1 MINLLSEKFRIPNIK
16 SICMRVMLAGT
27 TVLTS
32 LLWSVAAPAQ
42 QAKPAGV
49 APGTVEQF
57 QLWTQF
63 SAIRDITPGM
73 RGFVEVWPR
82 FRTRQLN
89 QTPAT
94 FRLPPTGFQLDRLFT
109 GLWLVFPLNESNTI
123 RAGVRAIVNTGTQ
136 TRRFDE
142 TETRF
147 LQEHIGAY
155 PSGGVIFSTRT
166 RLEERLLPNRQSPSF
181 RFRTRFGIEVP
192 LDQDRNWW
200 FILNDEMF
208 FNVNDAGSANL
219 RPGLSENRAIAGFR
233 TKLAPGIGLEFL
245 YQNNWVNRD
254 TAFDDIK
261 HCLLLNLAFDIDQIE
276 NANAQQRAAED
287 ASKKV
292 VMTDNS
298 LSITSPKLPEP
309 PVIEA
314 SRPLETGPT
323 NKVNLSKQASLS
335 ASDLDTPENFASAS
349 RTEAVFDGRVAV
361 FQPGGGLLVMPSN
374 TETNKELPEVQVL
387 AARPAKLTAE
397 HLKEDTNFSMLMNT
411 FDGEGAD
418 GTP

>member
-1 MINLLSEKFRIPNIK
+1 MINLLNERFHTSNIK
-16 SICMRVMLAGT
+16 SICARGMLAGT

-32 LLWSVAAPAQ
+32 LLWGVAAPAQ

-63 SAIRDITPGM
+63 SAIRNITPGM

-94 FRLPPTGFQLDRLFT
+94 LALPPTGFQLDRLFT
-109 GLWLVFPLNESNTI
+109 GLWLVFPFNESNTL
-123 RAGVRAIVNTGTQ
+123 RAGVRAIVNTATQ
-136 TRRFDE
+136 TRKFDE

-155 PSGGVIFSTRT
+155 PIGDVIFSTRN

-192 LDQDRNWW
+192 LDSVRNWW

-208 FNVNDAGSANL
+208 FNVNDAGSPNL

-254 TAFDDIK
+254 TAFDDLK
-261 HCLLLNLAFDIDQIE
+261 HCLLLNLSFDIDQIE
-276 NANAQQRAAED
+276 KANAQQRLQEQKT
-287 ASKKV
+287 ASEIQPTTSGIASETHKSATLIEPNKAPEV
-292 VMTDNS
+292 GTVTTKEALLAQSRFGIADLYTSEETDSKADQTNS
-298 LSITSPKLPEP
+298 FFKSRVATALPEG
-309 PVIEA
+309 
-314 SRPLETGPT
+314 SSLEVQTAT
-323 NKVNLSKQASLS
+323 Q
-335 ASDLDTPENFASAS
+335 
-349 RTEAVFDGRVAV
+349 GRE
-361 FQPGGGLLVMPSN
+361 L
-374 TETNKELPEVQVL
+374 LPEVLVV
-387 AARPAKLTAE
+387 ASRKE
-397 HLKEDTNFSMLMNT
+397 KLKEDLAFSALMNT

>member
-1 MINLLSEKFRIPNIK
+1 MINLLSEKFRIPSIK
-16 SICMRVMLAGT
+16 SICVGVMLSGT

-63 SAIRDITPGM
+63 SAIRNITPGM

-94 FRLPPTGFQLDRLFT
+94 LALPPTGFQLDRLFT
-109 GLWLVFPLNESNTI
+109 GLWLVFPFNESNTL
-123 RAGVRAIVNTGTQ
+123 RVGARAIVNTGTQ

-155 PSGGVIFSTRT
+155 PIGDVIFSTRN

-192 LDQDRNWW
+192 LDNVRNWW
-200 FILNDEMF
+200 FILNDELF
-208 FNVNDAGSANL
+208 FNINDAGTANL

-254 TAFDDIK
+254 TAFDDLK
-261 HCLLLNLAFDIDQIE
+261 HCLLLNLSFDIDQIE
-276 NANAQQRAAED
+276 QANAKQR
-287 ASKKV
+287 
-292 VMTDNS
+292 
-298 LSITSPKLPEP
+298 
-309 PVIEA
+309 
-314 SRPLETGPT
+314 LEEQKT
-323 NKVNLSKQASLS
+323 
-335 ASDLDTPENFASAS
+335 ASAPQPTQPAPASEAIKLAALIELAKMPEVGIVTTKEALLAQS
-349 RTEAVFDGRVAV
+349 RFGIADLYTSEEMAATADQNNRFFDSRVATAV
-361 FQPGGGLLVMPSN
+361 PESSSLEVQTATQRREL
-374 TETNKELPEVQVL
+374 LPEVLVVASRKEQLKADL
-387 AARPAKLTAE
+387 A
-397 HLKEDTNFSMLMNT
+397 FSALMNT

>member
-1 MINLLSEKFRIPNIK
+1 MINLLSEKFRKPNIK
-16 SICMRVMLAGT
+16 SICARVMLSGT
-27 TVLTS
+27 TILTS
-32 LLWSVAAPAQ
+32 LLWSVATPAQ

-49 APGTVEQF
+49 APGTVEAF

-63 SAIRDITPGM
+63 SAIRNITPGM

-94 FRLPPTGFQLDRLFT
+94 FRLPPTGFELDRLFT

-261 HCLLLNLAFDIDQIE
+261 HCLLLNVSFDIDQIE
-276 NANAQQRAAED
+276 QANAKQRLEEQKTASAPQPNQPATASETIKLAAPIELAQMPEVGTVTTKEALLAQSRFGISD
-287 ASKKV
+287 LYTSEEIATKPDQSNRFF
-292 VMTDNS
+292 NS
-298 LSITSPKLPEP
+298 RVATALPEG
-309 PVIEA
+309 
-314 SRPLETGPT
+314 SSLEVQTAT
-323 NKVNLSKQASLS
+323 QWREL
-335 ASDLDTPENFASAS
+335 
-349 RTEAVFDGRVAV
+349 
-361 FQPGGGLLVMPSN
+361 
-374 TETNKELPEVQVL
+374 LPEVLVVASRKEQ
-387 AARPAKLTAE
+387 
-397 HLKEDTNFSMLMNT
+397 LKEDLAFSALMNT
-411 FDGEGAD
+411 FDGEGAN

>member
-1 MINLLSEKFRIPNIK
+1 MINLLSEKFRTPNIK
-16 SICMRVMLAGT
+16 SIGARVMLAST

-63 SAIRDITPGM
+63 SAIRNITPGM

-94 FRLPPTGFQLDRLFT
+94 LALPPTGFQLDRLFT
-109 GLWLVFPLNESNTI
+109 GLWLVFPFNESNTL
-123 RAGVRAIVNTGTQ
+123 RVGVRAIVNTGTQ

-155 PSGGVIFSTRT
+155 PIGDVIFSTRT

-181 RFRTRFGIEVP
+181 RFRTRIGIEVP
-192 LDQDRNWW
+192 LDSVRNWW

-208 FNVNDAGSANL
+208 FNVNDAGAANL

-254 TAFDDIK
+254 TAFDDLK

-276 NANAQQRAAED
+276 QANAKQRLEEQKT
-287 ASKKV
+287 ASTPQPTQPATASEIVKLATTVEPSKAPEV
-292 VMTDNS
+292 GAVTTKEALLAQSRFGIADLYTPEEIATSDQSNRFFNS
-298 LSITSPKLPEP
+298 RVATALPEG
-309 PVIEA
+309 
-314 SRPLETGPT
+314 SSLEVQTAT
-323 NKVNLSKQASLS
+323 QRREL
-335 ASDLDTPENFASAS
+335 
-349 RTEAVFDGRVAV
+349 
-361 FQPGGGLLVMPSN
+361 
-374 TETNKELPEVQVL
+374 LPEVLVV
-387 AARPAKLTAE
+387 ASRKE
-397 HLKEDTNFSMLMNT
+397 KLKEDLAFSALMNT

>member
-1 MINLLSEKFRIPNIK
+1 MMSLLSEKFRIPNIK
-16 SICMRVMLAGT
+16 SITTRVMLAGT

-49 APGTVEQF
+49 APGTVEAF

-63 SAIRDITPGM
+63 SAIRNITPGM

-94 FRLPPTGFQLDRLFT
+94 FALPPTGFQLDRLFT
-109 GLWLVFPLNESNTI
+109 GLWLVFPFNESNTL
-123 RAGVRAIVNTGTQ
+123 RVGVRAIVNTATQ

-155 PSGGVIFSTRT
+155 PIGDVIFSTRN

-192 LDQDRNWW
+192 LDDVRNWW

-208 FNVNDAGSANL
+208 FNINDAGAANL

-261 HCLLLNLAFDIDQIE
+261 HCLLLNVSFDIDQIE
-276 NANAQQRAAED
+276 QANARQRLEQQKTASTPQPTQPAA
-287 ASKKV
+287 S
-292 VMTDNS
+292 
-298 LSITSPKLPEP
+298 
-309 PVIEA
+309 
-314 SRPLETGPT
+314 
-323 NKVNLSKQASLS
+323 
-335 ASDLDTPENFASAS
+335 
-349 RTEAVFDGRVAV
+349 EAVKLATITETAKVPEVGTVTTKEALLAQSRFGIENLYTSEEISARDQTDRFFNSRVATAIPEGSSLEV
-361 FQPGGGLLVMPSN
+361 QTKNQEREL
-374 TETNKELPEVQVL
+374 LPEVLVVASRKEQ
-387 AARPAKLTAE
+387 
-397 HLKEDTNFSMLMNT
+397 LKEDLAFSALMNT

>member
-1 MINLLSEKFRIPNIK
+1 MMNLLSEKFRIPNIK
-16 SICMRVMLAGT
+16 SITMKVMLAGT

-82 FRTRQLN
+82 FQTRQQQ
-89 QTPAT
+89 QTPRT
-94 FRLPPTGFQLDRLFT
+94 FAFPPTGFALDRLFT

-123 RAGVRAIVNTGTQ
+123 RAGVRAIVNSATQ

-142 TETRF
+142 VETRF

-166 RLEERLLPNRQSPSF
+166 RIEERLLPNRQSPSF

-208 FNVNDAGSANL
+208 FNINDAGSVNL

-233 TKLAPGIGLEFL
+233 TKLAPGIGMEFV
-245 YQNNWVNRD
+245 YQNNWLNRD
-254 TAFDDIK
+254 TAFDDLK
-261 HCLLLNLAFDIDQIE
+261 HCLLVNFAFDIDQIE
-276 NANAQQRAAED
+276 QANARQRLQEQKSASAPPPTQPAESEAVKLTAIPETAKVPEVGAVTTKEALLAQSRFGIADLYTSEEIASRDQTDRFFNSRVATAMPEGTALEVQTKSQQRE
-287 ASKKV
+287 
-292 VMTDNS
+292 
-298 LSITSPKLPEP
+298 L
-309 PVIEA
+309 
-314 SRPLETGPT
+314 
-323 NKVNLSKQASLS
+323 
-335 ASDLDTPENFASAS
+335 
-349 RTEAVFDGRVAV
+349 
-361 FQPGGGLLVMPSN
+361 
-374 TETNKELPEVQVL
+374 LPEVLVVASRKEQ
-387 AARPAKLTAE
+387 
-397 HLKEDTNFSMLMNT
+397 LKEDLAFSALMNT